1 MLHRLLCLRFSFLVH
16 GNWYVLPLCVH
27 QNVLKLLFTVALVG
41 AFDGHLVKL
50 ASHAESQRF
59 ATNFVVFAA
68 VGLLGCRHLVCDVD
82 HTQCGVR
89 RTRGIARA
97 LTHKATHH
105 VRRELRYIVVGLL
118 P

>member
-27 QNVLKLLFTVALVG
+27 QNVLKLLFAVALVG

-68 VGLLGCRHLVCDVD
+68 VGLLGRRHLVCDRYPVERLLLIL
-82 HTQCGVR
+82 HLG
-89 RTRGIARA
+89 RGC
-97 LTHKATHH
+97 HD
-105 VRRELRYIVVGLL
+105 G
-118 P
+118 